1 MRLFDKLSVS
11 HVRFFDDIRLCL
23 LWGIGVI
30 FTLMTTIPLNLV
42 VPLYGISESALQ
54 PLRGG
59 HASHVYGFQRND
71 KKYVLRLTP
80 PNDEIDIQAQTS
92 ILAWM
97 AYLAA
102 HGAYVPAPLPSQHGN
117 LVEVI
122 PTAEGDWLAV
132 AFTQAEGILSEEIPF
147 DHWDESQFKLLGT
160 SIGKMHAIAKG
171 YAPNAELDRPQWEA
185 GGNLFNHP
193 LKNEPWL
200 KERQTR
206 LLEQIRAL
214 PRSADA
220 YGLIHCDLHFGNF
233 FVDLPSQTITLIDFD
248 DSARGWFVMDIAVLL
263 FDILVLYPGADK
275 DEYARRFLRLFLT
288 GYLSQN
294 PLSGFWLEQLP
305 LFLKLL
311 EINVYDMV
319 AKFYPDSDD
328 EWVQKFM
335 PGRRERLEQDKPY
348 VNLDKASMPGYSVEN
363 NRMGLM

>member
-1 MRLFDKLSVS
+1 MD
-11 HVRFFDDIRLCL
+11 
-23 LWGIGVI
+23 
-30 FTLMTTIPLNLV
+30 TNTIPLQSAAS
-42 VPLYGISESALQ
+42 LYGLSDPNLQ

-59 HASHVYGFQRND
+59 HASHVYGFQRD
-71 KKYVLRLTP
+71 TQKYVLRLTP
-80 PNDEIDIQAQTS
+80 PSDDIDVQAQTS

-97 AYLAA
+97 AHLAA

-122 PTAEGDWLAV
+122 PTAAGDWLAV
-132 AFTQAEGILSEEIPF
+132 AFTQAQGILSEEIPLDGWGENHF
-147 DHWDESQFKLLGT
+147 HMLGT

-171 YAPNAELDRPQWEA
+171 YTPGAELDRPHWEA
-185 GGNLFNHP
+185 GRNLFNHP

-200 KERQTR
+200 EERQTR

-214 PRSADA
+214 PRPADA

-263 FDILVLYPGADK
+263 FDILVLYRGEDK
-275 DEYARRFLRLFLT
+275 DEYARNFLRLFLT

-294 PLSGFWLEQLP
+294 PLAAFWLEQLP

-319 AKFYPDSDD
+319 AKHYPDTDD

-335 PGRRERLEQDKPY
+335 PGRRECLEQDTPY
-348 VNLDKASMPGYSVEN
+348 VNLDIVM
-363 NRMGLM
+363 